1 MSKFTIQPNDVIIH
15 HGVNH
20 GLISALIA
28 FTNPGDEILIP
39 ETGYPIFT
47 DTAPSMKIKPV
58 SYPLLPNQ
66 NYSIDLE
73 KTQELLTE
81 KTKFMFIINPTNP
94 MGTVYTKKHMEE
106 IINFADKN

>member
-66 NYSIDLE
+66 NY
-73 KTQELLTE
+73 
-81 KTKFMFIINPTNP
+81 
-94 MGTVYTKKHMEE
+94 
-106 IINFADKN
+106 